1 MKNEKVLISILAMTF
16 SIISMIIGI
25 VLSCYFLSAP
35 NFPMWVRGLCVF
47 CFIASGVFTAR
58 AVRLLFTKKE

>member
-1 MKNEKVLISILAMTF
+1 MKNERVIISILAMIF

-35 NFPMWVRGLCVF
+35 NFPLWIRGLCVF
-47 CFIASGVFTAR
+47 CFIASGIFTGR
-58 AVRLLFTKKE
+58 TIRLLFTKKE